1 MCTCTS
7 GISGVQ
13 CLVQWNAISL
23 FCVSVINFLNKSGHN
38 ESTQVV
44 KIKIKPFSAGDR
56 WGKLAKPSRISN
68 LERKSFQLT
77 AYNTFNPFKAQSE
90 TTVPVNSAQDK
101 YSESLLLG
109 TELHGS
115 SCTMVDTYYAT
126 SKRCRHTHTPIH
138 YLQLKFP

>member
-23 FCVSVINFLNKSGHN
+23 FCVTVINFLDKSGHL

-44 KIKIKPFSAGDR
+44 KIKIKTFAVGDR

-68 LERKSFQLT
+68 LARKPFQLT
-77 AYNTFNPFKAQSE
+77 AYNTFTPFKAQSE

-101 YSESLLLG
+101 YSVSLLLG
-109 TELHGS
+109 TELHGHY
-115 SCTMVDTYYAT
+115 VDTYYAT
-126 SKRCRHTHTPIH
+126 NKRCHHTHTAIH
-138 YLQLKFP
+138 YLELKFPYLR